1 MDAKYELLPEQEIT
15 TRRGETVVV
24 QRLRALRDIPEA
36 FIVAGE
42 LGGFVSSPDVLSH
55 EGSCWIDGF
64 SVVIDSIVKDN
75 ALIRHTAFVRNSLVE
90 NDATV
95 IESANVDQYCHVKD
109 NATISGNASVQGLGD
124 TITTIKDK
132 ALVSGNTK
140 IIAST
145 IGGKA
150 KAWGNSTVSES
161 TMEDESIVEGKSSV
175 HETKLRE
182 KAYATEDT
190 IISNSTLEG
199 RTNIYGMATVR
210 NSTLSGRTEV
220 ADSATILDSTVTGN
234 SHIYGS
240 ARVESTTVDSLVDE
254 GVDPYQNMSLMNATG
269 EGFIFDPT
277 AVKEVV
283 VPEVKGTTKPDT
295 EESLRLKESLHRI
308 EADYSAY
315 VDSISRLI
323 HYPVMADMGEKAIRT
338 FAKNLRKAQ
347 ATAEARNWDELE
359 KTVDDAEDSFLIAES
374 YARKTGISLL
384 NDDEQGRLRKAGEL
398 MDTAINPF
406 TTEEKRR
413 TAFTECIR
421 TLEGVIVLSDDAI
434 KNLEDEIGLEKLQR

>member
-36 FIVAGE
+36 VIVAGE
-42 LGGFVSSPDVLSH
+42 LGGFVSGPDVLSH
-55 EGSCWIDGF
+55 EGTCWIDGF
-64 SVVIDSIVKDN
+64 SVVIDSIVRDN

-90 NDATV
+90 DNAMV
-95 IESANVDQYCHVKD
+95 IESANVDQYCHIKD
-109 NATISGNASVQGLGD
+109 HAKISGNAYVQGSGD
-124 TITTIKDK
+124 TITTVTDN
-132 ALVSGNTK
+132 ALISGNAK

-145 IGGKA
+145 ISDRA
-150 KAWGNSTVSES
+150 KAWGNATVSES
-161 TMEDESIVEGKSSV
+161 RLQDESIVEGKSSV
-175 HETKLRE
+175 HETLMKD
-182 KAYATEDT
+182 KAYSTEDT

-199 RTNIYGMATVR
+199 RTNVYGMATIR
-210 NSTLSGRTEV
+210 NSTIAGRTEV
-220 ADSATILDSTVTGN
+220 ADSATILDSTVTGA

-254 GVDPYQNMSLMNATG
+254 GVDPYQNMSLMDATG
-269 EGFIFDPT
+269 EGFLFDPT

-295 EESLRLKESLHRI
+295 EESLRLKEALSRV
-308 EADYSAY
+308 EEDYKAY
-315 VDSISRLI
+315 VDDISRLI
-323 HYPVMADMGEKAIRT
+323 HYPVMADMGEKVIRT

-359 KTVDDAEDSFLIAES
+359 KAVDEAEDSFLIAES

-384 NDDEQGRLRKAGEL
+384 NEKEQERLRKANEL
-398 MDTAINPF
+398 REIAVNPF

-413 TAFTECIR
+413 LAFTECIR
-421 TLEGVIVLSDDAI
+421 TLEGVVVLSDDAI